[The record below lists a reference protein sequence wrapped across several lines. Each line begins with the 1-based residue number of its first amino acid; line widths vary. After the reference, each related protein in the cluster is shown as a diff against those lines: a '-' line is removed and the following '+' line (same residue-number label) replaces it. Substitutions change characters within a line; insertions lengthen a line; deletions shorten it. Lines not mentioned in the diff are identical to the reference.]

1 MGSAL
6 ILDADA
12 AVLEVF
18 DVQELSRQMQ
28 KCFSPIETLVK
39 AAECGS
45 KLGVELWQVA
55 SCPGGTPMLLTVAS
69 RLPSPEALSSYLT
82 HFCLAAD
89 NMLGEQKAAPSDWHR
104 ISPQV
109 SWLMGEATEGKGW
122 PEEYR
127 DFCIKTGNDLSL
139 VRCSGGAGMRGGGE
153 QIDWRSAQL
162 VGQAVIGRLTE
173 LVRGAQ
179 TNLLRDPVSGVYSE
193 EGFFEALE
201 REVERTRRHA
211 IPLSVAALEV
221 CALRGQDHL
230 LEKVHRSLGDHLHH
244 QVRQSDLVG
253 RVGNLSYGVL
263 LYHTGPRNALIV
275 AGRIADALRGDELLN
290 GVMTFSL
297 GVSGWDCSG
306 PEGLTLLSQARRAA
320 AEAAVVAPGRPF
332 IYI

>member
-6 ILDADA
+6 ILDADT
-12 AVLEVF
+12 AVLEAL
-18 DVQELSRQMQ
+18 DVQELSRELQQ
-28 KCFSPIETLVK
+28 CFSPIETLVK
-39 AAECGS
+39 AAECAS
-45 KLGVELWQVA
+45 KIGVELWQVA
-55 SCPGGTPMLLTVAS
+55 SCLGGAPLLLSVAS
-69 RLPSPEALSSYLT
+69 RPPAPEVLSSYLT

-89 NMLGEQKAAPSDWHR
+89 NMLGEQKSAPSDWHL

-109 SWLMGEATEGKGW
+109 SWLMGETTGGRGW

-127 DFCIKTGNDLSL
+127 DFCIKTGSDLSL
-139 VRCSGGAGMRGGGE
+139 VRCSGGAGGRGGGE

-173 LVRGAQ
+173 LGRGTQ

-193 EGFFEALE
+193 KGFFEALE

-221 CALRGQDHL
+221 FALHGQEHL
-230 LEKVHRSLGDHLHH
+230 LAEVHRSLGGHLRH

-253 RVGNLSYGVL
+253 RVGDLSYGIL
-263 LYHTGPRNALIV
+263 LYHAGPRNALIV
-275 AGRIADALRGDELLN
+275 AGRIADALHDDEFLN